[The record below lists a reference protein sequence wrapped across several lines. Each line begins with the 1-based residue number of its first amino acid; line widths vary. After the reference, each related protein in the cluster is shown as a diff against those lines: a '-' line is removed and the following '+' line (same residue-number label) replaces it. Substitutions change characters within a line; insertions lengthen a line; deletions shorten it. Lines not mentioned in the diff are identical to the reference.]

1 MTKDQARAILKRT
14 KKDKYIRNAFIKGI
28 QILEKYD
35 DNMIPYFD
43 VDVAFFTDFDRT
55 VKMSEEDVQ
64 ELAKL
69 GFFEQ
74 EDAWAFQ

>member
-1 MTKDQARAILKRT
+1 MTKDQAREILKRT
-14 KKDKYIRNAFIKGI
+14 KKDKYVRNAFVRGL

-35 DNMIPYFD
+35 DNMVPQFD
-43 VDVAFFTDFDRT
+43 LDVAFLTDFDRT
-55 VKMSEEDVQ
+55 VKMSEEDVV